1 MFVLRADVAVPV
13 RAWCSTIP
21 TAFHCE
27 EFVDRKTYNRLRVY
41 LLFARSILFFVRIMS
56 SALQWLIVKD
66 NHCYIRKQKMSRGEA
81 RQFSV
86 EPFNVTGKNN
96 FSSSG
101 LCNNKAI
108 DVSLSGGLTFKDSGK
123 KVSLVGFKASKQN
136 ATIKSNTSNYRSD
149 LQAKA
154 MARYSVLKR
163 ASHVKHATRTY
174 MGTEEPILRRDV
186 KAKRLP
192 RSNRK

>member
-1 MFVLRADVAVPV
+1 
-13 RAWCSTIP
+13 
-21 TAFHCE
+21 
-27 EFVDRKTYNRLRVY
+27 
-41 LLFARSILFFVRIMS
+41 
-56 SALQWLIVKD
+56 
-66 NHCYIRKQKMSRGEA
+66 
-81 RQFSV
+81 
-86 EPFNVTGKNN
+86 
-96 FSSSG
+96 
-101 LCNNKAI
+101 
-108 DVSLSGGLTFKDSGK
+108 LTFKDSGK